1 MIICTFHVLKCVL
14 CIDITIR
21 HLCLVQKTVMSVDLE
36 CFKCRKKVMEVIG
49 SINGIT
55 SIALNPSR
63 NIVIVTG
70 EADPVHIVNKLRKFY
85 RSVYLVCVVPLNEDY
100 SDWRALR
107 PSKNRA
113 MRILKSCAPSLGELV
128 RSLVP
133 GYEHVYK
140 LLHIY

>member
-1 MIICTFHVLKCVL
+1 MYK
-14 CIDITIR
+14 
-21 HLCLVQKTVMSVDLE
+21 KTVMSVDLE

-100 SDWRALR
+100 SD
-107 PSKNRA
+107 
-113 MRILKSCAPSLGELV
+113 
-128 RSLVP
+128 
-133 GYEHVYK
+133 
-140 LLHIY
+140 